1 MTVSNSRSYRAS
13 MAKSLSKLAN
23 RFIVTVAS
31 QLCDGNFAFDNDQV
45 YTIYSRRNV

>member
-1 MTVSNSRSYRAS
+1 MTVSNSRSYGAR
-13 MAKSLSKLAN
+13 AKSLSKFAN

>member
-1 MTVSNSRSYRAS
+1 MTVSNSRSYRAI

-45 YTIYSRRNV
+45 YTIYSRGNV

>member
-23 RFIVTVAS
+23 SFIVTVAS
-31 QLCDGNFAFDNDQV
+31 QLCDVGFAFDNDQV